1 MQQSPPKNLPRHR
14 DWQAGLDA
22 FEEQGGRQ
30 AFRAAPHRAPKFHRR
45 DDDAP
50 RAAQRKERGPR

>member
-1 MQQSPPKNLPRHR
+1 MQHFPQKNLPRHR
-14 DWQAGLDA
+14 DWQDA

-30 AFRAAPHRAPKFHRR
+30 AFRAAPRRAPKFHQR
-45 DDDAP
+45 DEDAP